1 MIPRGLRTRLSA
13 LALAALAA
21 CAPGGPPT
29 ETAVSA
35 SAAPGVGPLIDA
47 ARAQAGLSQLAR
59 SQALTDAA
67 IAQARYTAARGELTH
82 RSAGNATVK
91 DRVEARGY
99 DACLAAENLAARQ
112 RTEAEVATGWL
123 SSPGHR
129 RNILLS
135 QATHWGAG
143 KAVTADGTPYW
154 VLVLAGRC

>member
-1 MIPRGLRTRLSA
+1 MLGGLRTRLTA
-13 LALAALAA
+13 LALATVAA

-29 ETAVSA
+29 ESVVSA
-35 SAAPGVGPLIDA
+35 SATPGVGPPINA
-47 ARAQAGLSQLAR
+47 ARAQFGLSQLAQSR
-59 SQALTDAA
+59 ALTDAA
-67 IAQARYTAARGELTH
+67 IAQARYAAARGELTH

-112 RTEAEVATGWL
+112 RSEAEVAAGWL

-129 RNILLS
+129 SNIMLR

-143 KAVTADGTPYW
+143 KAVTAEGETYW